1 MTPPTLIVRV
11 LQRAAQLLGGERALA
26 RRLHVPMPDLFRFLR
41 GSEVPPRQVFLAAV
55 DVLNEFDDS
64 LDELTQQLLEESQR
78 AAAEADHAR
87 GKGNGA

>member
-26 RRLHVPMPDLFRFLR
+26 RRLHVPMPDLFRVLR